1 MEKYDQNEGITASI
15 SMHGVPSDVF
25 SNYDIENPE
34 ESQIENQIDYLRRKD
49 IDEGIPLSP
58 VDSAASLSS
67 SSSYDAFGHENLDD
81 FPEGGWKAWTV
92 VAGSALGLMTVFGV
106 MDTISSIQLW
116 ISQHELDEYSLS
128 TISWVF
134 SLYMFTC
141 LSMGTVSGPI
151 FDIYGIK
158 KILAVGMVLNCGGL
172 LATAFCTELYQFVLA
187 FGICTGAGAGMMFN
201 PLVGIVSH
209 WFLRNRGWANSLN
222 ACGSISGVF
231 FPLMLRSLFP
241 ELGYK
246 KSMIIMA
253 CLCMALSIP
262 CLLMVEDRSD
272 FLNREQSHI
281 PKRERLIH
289 AYKNTID
296 FRNFKEKSYLF
307 LVLSIFFDE
316 FSIIIVLSYIATYG
330 KVRNVADSTTYIIV
344 TVMNASGIVGKIL
357 PSMLSDVI
365 GKFNVMLLIMSMMS
379 IALFAIWLPYYNL
392 VGFYMFAI
400 IYGFGFGAVFALT
413 PILIAQI
420 SKTKEFGSRFGT
432 CYFVVAFSNLIAM
445 PVGSQ
450 FIRHESA
457 TNYNHMIIFTGCSC
471 VLGVILLLCSRT
483 ALVGFKIKAFV

>member
-1 MEKYDQNEGITASI
+1 MEKYEQEEDLHTSSRSI
-15 SMHGVPSDVF
+15 HETSPQ
-25 SNYDIENPE
+25 
-34 ESQIENQIDYLRRKD
+34 SQSYSHVNSSHSYAEQQKEFPD
-49 IDEGIPLSP
+49 LSP
-58 VDSAASLSS
+58 VNSASSSSS
-67 SSSYDAFGHENLDD
+67 SSSYDAFAHENLDD

-92 VAGSALGLMTVFGV
+92 VAGSALGLMTVFGI
-106 MDTISSIQLW
+106 MDTVSSIQLW
-116 ISQHELDEYSLS
+116 ISQHQLKEHSLS
-128 TISWVF
+128 TISWIF

-141 LSMGTVSGPI
+141 LSMGTISGPI

-158 KILAVGMVLNCGGL
+158 TILGIGMILNCGGL

-209 WFLRNRGWANSLN
+209 WFLKNRGWANSLN

-231 FPLMLRSLFP
+231 FPLMLRSLYP
-241 ELGYK
+241 DMGYK
-246 KSMIIMA
+246 KSMIVMA
-253 CLCMALSIP
+253 CICIGLSIP
-262 CLLMVEDRSD
+262 ALLMVEDRSD
-272 FLNREQSHI
+272 FLNRDQAHI
-281 PKRERLIH
+281 PKKDRLIH

-330 KVRNVADSTTYIIV
+330 KVRNVPDSTTYIIV
-344 TVMNASGIVGKIL
+344 TVMNAAGIVGKII

-365 GKFNVMLLIMSMMS
+365 GKFNVMLLIMTMMC

-392 VGFYMFAI
+392 AGFYLFAI

-445 PVGSQ
+445 PIGSQ
-450 FIRHESA
+450 FIHTESVR
-457 TNYNHMIIFTGCSC
+457 NYDHMIIFAGASC
-471 VLGVILLLCSRT
+471 ILGTVFLVCSRT
-483 ALVGFKIKAFV
+483 SLVGTKIKAFV